1 VAAPDKL
8 PAVSPSIFALFALF
22 TALATA
28 LVLTV
33 LLSRRQRPLG
43 LSHVATAVGGVLALI
58 GVFVVQGRTGPVR
71 FTSFGLMQLLWLS
84 IAWVVPMCSI
94 VTLLQRRAGR
104 PVTPATLTV
113 ATLGLTMIPIAVYAM
128 VLEPRRLVLEE
139 ATLEART
146 PLQRDLRIG
155 VLSDIQCST
164 IGAHE
169 RRAAARLMAEKPDLI
184 LVAGDLFQGSPGHFA
199 RTRDDFVALL
209 RSLSAPG
216 GVWVVRGDVDS
227 DRSSRSYFDDLT
239 DESDVRVLIDE
250 SVRIE
255 LCGQV
260 IELYGYDRWGND
272 KASLLAFLR
281 TPREVGAA
289 RLVLAH
295 RPDPVLWFGGG
306 MDVDLFV
313 AGHTH
318 GGQVVIPFF
327 GPPLTLSAVPRSVGA
342 GGLHELNGAPIYVS
356 RGVGMERGHAP
367 RVRFLC
373 PPEVAVVTLKSARS
387 TP

>member
-1 VAAPDKL
+1 MY
-8 PAVSPSIFALFALF
+8 PSVFALFALF

-28 LVLTV
+28 LALTV
-33 LLSRRQRPLG
+33 LLRRRESPLG
-43 LSHVATAVGGVLALI
+43 LPHVAAAAAGVLVLI
-58 GVFVVQGRTGPVR
+58 GAFVVQGRTGPVR
-71 FTSFGLMQLLWLS
+71 FTAFGLMQLLWIS
-84 IAWVVPMCSI
+84 VAWVVPLCSI
-94 VTLLQRRAGR
+94 GVLLQRRAGR
-104 PVTPATLTV
+104 SVTPAARLL
-113 ATLGLTMIPIAVYAM
+113 ATTGLAMIPVAVYAM

-139 ATLEART
+139 ASLEART
-146 PLQRDLRIG
+146 QLVRELRIG

-169 RRAAARLMAEKPDLI
+169 RRAVTRLMAEAPDLI
-184 LVAGDLFQGSPGHFA
+184 LIAGDLFQGSPGHFE

-227 DRSSRSYFDDLT
+227 HSQSRSYFDDLT
-239 DESDVRVLIDE
+239 DEAGVRVLIDE
-250 SVRIE
+250 FVRIE
-255 LCGQV
+255 LRGQI

-272 KASLLAFLR
+272 TASLHAFLR
-281 TPREVGAA
+281 TPREAGAA

-295 RPDPVLWFGGG
+295 RPDPVLGLGQG
-306 MDVDLFV
+306 MDLDLFV

-327 GPPLTLSAVPRSVGA
+327 GPPFTLSAVPRIVGA
-342 GGLHELNGAPIYVS
+342 GGLHEVNGAPIYVT

-373 PPEVAVVTLKSARS
+373 PPEIAIVTLKSARS

>member
-1 VAAPDKL
+1 MY
-8 PAVSPSIFALFALF
+8 PSVFALFALF

-28 LVLTV
+28 STLVV
-33 LLSRRQRPLG
+33 LGAGRERPLG
-43 LSHVATAVGGVLALI
+43 LPRIAAAVAGVLVLI
-58 GVFVVQGRTGPVR
+58 GAFMVQGRTGPVR
-71 FTSFGLMQLLWLS
+71 FSGFGVMQLLWIS
-84 IAWVVPMCSI
+84 VAWVTPLGGL

-104 PVTPATLTV
+104 TVTPAARAV
-113 ATLGLTMIPIAVYAM
+113 ALAGLSMIPVAVYAM

-139 ATLEART
+139 ASLEART
-146 PLQRDLRIG
+146 TLVRDLRIG

-169 RRAAARLMAEKPDLI
+169 RRAAARLMAEQPDLI
-184 LVAGDLFQGSPGHFA
+184 LIAGDLFQGSPGHYA

-209 RSLSAPG
+209 QSLTAPG

-227 DRSSRSYFDDLT
+227 DRSSRSHFDDLT
-239 DESDVRVLIDE
+239 DEAGVRVLIDE
-250 SVRIE
+250 AVRIE
-255 LCGQV
+255 LHGQV

-272 KASLLAFLR
+272 QASLHSFLR
-281 TPREVGAA
+281 TPREAGAA
-289 RLVLAH
+289 RIVLAH
-295 RPDPVLWFGGG
+295 RPDPVLGLLPD
-306 MDVDLFV
+306 MDLDLFV

-318 GGQVVIPFF
+318 GGQVVVPFF
-327 GPPLTLSAVPRSVGA
+327 GPPLTLSGVPREVGA

-373 PPEVAVVTLKSARS
+373 PPEVAVVTLQSARG
-387 TP
+387 TL

>member
-1 VAAPDKL
+1 VY
-8 PAVSPSIFALFALF
+8 PSVFALFALF
-22 TALATA
+22 TTLAS
-28 LVLTV
+28 VVTV
-33 LLSRRQRPLG
+33 VILRARRERPLG
-43 LSHVATAVGGVLALI
+43 LPRIAASVAGVLLLI
-58 GVFVVQGRTGPVR
+58 GAFTVQGRTGPVR
-71 FTSFGLMQLLWLS
+71 FSAFGLMHLLWLS
-84 IAWVVPMCSI
+84 VAWVAPLGGL

-104 PVTPATLTV
+104 TVTHAARAV
-113 ATLGLTMIPIAVYAM
+113 ACMGLAMIPVAVYAM
-128 VLEPRRLVLEE
+128 VLEPRRLVFEE
-139 ATLEART
+139 ASLEART
-146 PLQRDLRIG
+146 ALARDLRIG

-169 RRAAARLMAEKPDLI
+169 RRAAARLMAEQPDVILI
-184 LVAGDLFQGSPGHFA
+184 AGDLFQGSPGHFE

-209 RSLSAPG
+209 RTLAAPG

-227 DRSSRSYFDDLT
+227 HARSRSYFDDLT
-239 DESDVRVLIDE
+239 DEAGVRVLIDE

-255 LCGQV
+255 LRGQV

-272 KASLLAFLR
+272 HASLHTFLR
-281 TPREVGAA
+281 TPREPGAA

-295 RPDPVLWFGGG
+295 RPDPVLRLAPG
-306 MDVDLFV
+306 MDLDLFV

-318 GGQVVIPFF
+318 GGQVVLPFY
-327 GPPLTLSAVPRSVGA
+327 GPPVTLSAVPRSVAA
-342 GGLHELNGAPIYVS
+342 GGLHEVNGAPIYVS